1 MGGIRFL
8 VDPRVVDGTT
18 WIAGAN
24 TPGKHVYWLTMG
36 RDFTADGTIEAAE
49 VREGDQAPDGS
60 GPLHLERGIEVGH
73 IFQLGRKYAKSL
85 GLTVLDQ
92 NGKSQV
98 VTMGSYGI
106 GVSRVLAALA
116 ESNSDERGL
125 AWPANIAPFDVHVLA
140 TGKTDEI
147 FEAAESISSAL
158 DRDGFDVLF
167 DDRRKVSAGVKFAD
181 AELVGLPIAVVIG
194 RGLAEGKVEIRLRAS
209 GESFEVP
216 VESAVERIEQL
227 HRELMGEGK

>member
-1 MGGIRFL
+1 
-8 VDPRVVDGTT
+8 
-18 WIAGAN
+18 
-24 TPGKHVYWLTMG
+24 
-36 RDFTADGTIEAAE
+36 
-49 VREGDQAPDGS
+49 
-60 GPLHLERGIEVGH
+60 
-73 IFQLGRKYAKSL
+73 
-85 GLTVLDQ
+85 
-92 NGKSQV
+92 
-98 VTMGSYGI
+98 MGSYGI

-147 FEAAESISSAL
+147 FEAAESIASAL

-194 RGLAEGKVEIRLRAS
+194 RGLADGKVEIRLRAS

>member
-1 MGGIRFL
+1 
-8 VDPRVVDGTT
+8 
-18 WIAGAN
+18 
-24 TPGKHVYWLTMG
+24 MG

-49 VREGDQAPDGS
+49 VREGDLAPDGS

-85 GLTVLDQ
+85 GLTVLDE

-116 ESNSDERGL
+116 ETNSDERGL

-147 FEAAESISSAL
+147 FDTAASISSAL
-158 DRDGFDVLF
+158 EASL
-167 DDRRKVSAGVKFAD
+167 AHYD
-181 AELVGLPIAVVIG
+181 AEHGDDVTGEAVDEDSPRSADTARSPQGKTTDGPDPSLVDTPDG
-194 RGLAEGKVEIRLRAS
+194 AEDEEDTK
-209 GESFEVP
+209 
-216 VESAVERIEQL
+216 
-227 HRELMGEGK
+227 

>member
-1 MGGIRFL
+1 M
-8 VDPRVVDGTT
+8 
-18 WIAGAN
+18 
-24 TPGKHVYWLTMG
+24 YWLTMG

-125 AWPANIAPFDVHVLA
+125 AWPANIAPLMSTFLLRVRRMRFSMLLSRSHRHWTVMALMSSLM
-140 TGKTDEI
+140 I
-147 FEAAESISSAL
+147 AA
-158 DRDGFDVLF
+158 RY
-167 DDRRKVSAGVKFAD
+167 
-181 AELVGLPIAVVIG
+181 LPV
-194 RGLAEGKVEIRLRAS
+194 
-209 GESFEVP
+209 
-216 VESAVERIEQL
+216 
-227 HRELMGEGK
+227 